1 MRDLCFIMIT
11 FDIPFACYAINIIFD
26 GRCTVEDKD
35 GSYCRLVKKTVRV
48 PIGAEHKIKII
59 LSSQK
64 EKREFIVSHLKM
76 VANRILSDISRVKY
90 DALDNISE
98 RDVVEKTGE
107 NPLEKSGFFSYLIG
121 GGTIHLSGDSAT
133 LHALFEGRVHL
144 CYEIL
149 D

>member
-1 MRDLCFIMIT
+1 MRNPCFIMVA
-11 FDIPFACYAINIIFD
+11 FDIPFACYAIEIIFD

-35 GSYCRLVKKTVRV
+35 GSYCRLIRKTVRV
-48 PIGAEHKIKII
+48 PIDAEYKVERI

-64 EKREFIVSHLKM
+64 EKREFIISHLKM
-76 VANRILSDISRVKY
+76 VANRVFSDISRVKY

-98 RDVVEKTGE
+98 EDISEKIE
-107 NPLEKSGFFSYLIG
+107 NPLEKSGFFSYRIG
-121 GGTIHLSGDSAT
+121 GGTIALSNDRAV

-144 CYEIL
+144 QYEIL

>member
-1 MRDLCFIMIT
+1 M
-11 FDIPFACYAINIIFD
+11 
-26 GRCTVEDKD
+26 
-35 GSYCRLVKKTVRV
+35 
-48 PIGAEHKIKII
+48 GAEHKVKRI

-76 VANRILSDISRVKY
+76 VANRVLRDISRVQY

-98 RDVVEKTGE
+98 RDVLEKTGE
-107 NPLEKSGFFSYLIG
+107 KPLEKSGFFSYKIG
-121 GGTIHLSGDSAT
+121 GGTIALSHDMAT

>member
-1 MRDLCFIMIT
+1 MVA

-35 GSYCRLVKKTVRV
+35 GSYCRLVRKTVRV
-48 PIGAEHKIKII
+48 PIDAEYKVKRI

-76 VANRILSDISRVKY
+76 VANRVLSDISRVKY

-98 RDVVEKTGE
+98 EDVAEKMGE
-107 NPLEKSGFFSYLIG
+107 KPLEKSGFFSYRIG
-121 GGTIHLSGDSAT
+121 GGAIAISHDMAT

-149 D
+149 DQRSNP

>member
-1 MRDLCFIMIT
+1 MVA
-11 FDIPFACYAINIIFD
+11 FDIPFACYAIKIIFD

-35 GSYCRLVKKTVRV
+35 GSYCRLVRKTVRV
-48 PIGAEHKIKII
+48 PIDAEHKIKRI

-76 VANRILSDISRVKY
+76 VANRVLSDISRVKY

-98 RDVVEKTGE
+98 EDISEKIGE
-107 NPLEKSGFFSYLIG
+107 NPLEKSGFFSYRIG
-121 GGTIHLSGDSAT
+121 GGTIALSNDRAV

>member
-1 MRDLCFIMIT
+1 MIT

-35 GSYCRLVKKTVRV
+35 GSYCRLVKETVRV
-48 PIGAEHKIKII
+48 PIGSEHKIKRI

-76 VANRILSDISRVKY
+76 VANRVLSDISRVKY

-98 RDVVEKTGE
+98 EDVAEKTGE
-107 NPLEKSGFFSYLIG
+107 KPLEKSGFFSYRIG
-121 GGTIHLSGDSAT
+121 GGTIALSNDR
-133 LHALFEGRVHL
+133 ALFEGRVHL

>member
-1 MRDLCFIMIT
+1 MVA

-35 GSYCRLVKKTVRV
+35 GSYCRLVRKTVRV
-48 PIGAEHKIKII
+48 PIDAEYKVKRI

-76 VANRILSDISRVKY
+76 VANRVFSDISRVKY
-90 DALDNISE
+90 DALDNISGE
-98 RDVVEKTGE
+98 DISEKMGE
-107 NPLEKSGFFSYLIG
+107 NPLEKSGFFSYRIG
-121 GGTIHLSGDSAT
+121 GGTIALSNDRAV

>member
-1 MRDLCFIMIT
+1 MIT
-11 FDIPFACYAINIIFD
+11 FDIPFACYAVNVIFD
-26 GRCTVEDKD
+26 GHCTVEDKD
-35 GSYCRLVKKTVRV
+35 GSYCRLVRKTVRI
-48 PIGAEHKIKII
+48 PIGAEHKLERI

-76 VANRILSDISRVKY
+76 VANRVLSEISRVKY
-90 DALDNISE
+90 DALDNISD
-98 RDVVEKTGE
+98 RDIVEKIGE
-107 NPLEKSGFFSYLIG
+107 KPLEKSGFFSYKIG
-121 GGTIHLSGDSAT
+121 GGVISLSDDRAT

>member
-1 MRDLCFIMIT
+1 MRNPCFIMVA
-11 FDIPFACYAINIIFD
+11 FDIPFACYSIEIIFD

-35 GSYCRLVKKTVRV
+35 GSYCRLVRKTVRV
-48 PIGAEHKIKII
+48 PIDAEHKIKTI

-76 VANRILSDISRVKY
+76 VANRVLSDISRVKY

-98 RDVVEKTGE
+98 EDISEKIGE
-107 NPLEKSGFFSYLIG
+107 NPLEKSGFFSYRIG
-121 GGTIHLSGDSAT
+121 GGTIALSNDRAV

>member
-1 MRDLCFIMIT
+1 MVA

-26 GRCTVEDKD
+26 GHCTVEDKD
-35 GSYCRLVKKTVRV
+35 GSYCRLVKKTVHI
-48 PIGAEHKIKII
+48 PIGAEHKLIRI

-64 EKREFIVSHLKM
+64 EKREFIINHLKM
-76 VANRILSDISRVKY
+76 VANKVLQDISRVKY

-98 RDVVEKTGE
+98 RDVIEKSGE
-107 NPLEKSGFFSYLIG
+107 NPLEKSGFFSYEIG
-121 GGTIHLSGDSAT
+121 GGTIHLSGDMAT
-133 LHALFEGRVHL
+133 LHALFEGHVHI

>member
-1 MRDLCFIMIT
+1 MIT

-26 GRCTVEDKD
+26 GRCTVEDND

-107 NPLEKSGFFSYLIG
+107 NPLEKSGFFSYKIG

-133 LHALFEGRVHL
+133 LHALFEGRVHF
-144 CYEIL
+144 CYAIL

>member
-1 MRDLCFIMIT
+1 MVA

-35 GSYCRLVKKTVRV
+35 GSYCRLVRKTVRV
-48 PIGAEHKIKII
+48 PIDAEHKIKRI

-76 VANRILSDISRVKY
+76 VANRVLSDISRVKY

-98 RDVVEKTGE
+98 EDVAEKMGE
-107 NPLEKSGFFSYLIG
+107 KPLEKSGFFSYRIG
-121 GGTIHLSGDSAT
+121 GGTIALSNDRAV

-144 CYEIL
+144 QYEIL

>member
-1 MRDLCFIMIT
+1 MIT
-11 FDIPFACYAINIIFD
+11 FDIPFACYAISIIFD
-26 GRCTVEDKD
+26 GHCTVEDKD
-35 GSYCRLVKKTVRV
+35 GSYCRLVEKTVRI
-48 PIGAEHKIKII
+48 PIDAEQKLKRI

-76 VANRILSDISRVKY
+76 VANRVLSDISRVKY
-90 DALDNISE
+90 DVLDNISE
-98 RDVVEKTGE
+98 RDVVEKIKIGE
-107 NPLEKSGFFSYLIG
+107 KPLEKSGFFSYRIG
-121 GGTIHLSGDSAT
+121 GGAIALSHDRAT